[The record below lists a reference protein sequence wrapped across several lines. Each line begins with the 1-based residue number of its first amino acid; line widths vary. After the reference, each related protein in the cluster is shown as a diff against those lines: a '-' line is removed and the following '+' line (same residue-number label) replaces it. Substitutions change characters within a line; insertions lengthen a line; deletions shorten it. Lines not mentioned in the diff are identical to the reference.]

1 MDLFQ
6 GSIPQ
11 DDQIMNLPL
20 DTDRTRGDKPVR
32 NPLELTG
39 MTGPGRR
46 SLLQR
51 EVSTVVKGSRAQIV
65 LTEPRRCQVTGIE
78 VEGTVTDTRANIP
91 FRCCDCG
98 IRMATGHNSVM
109 TEDKDKDPGPIRTY
123 PVKTECAPISGE
135 TVILRPMNLLEVPAL
150 RLPGVFLKLAEEAR
164 KSEVMDDQQA
174 GMSAVKLHRSGQA
187 GRVMITEITDSFP
200 VLGSGASRV
209 SQTSTEVIPDLNL
222 VEPVIRLGPVGH
234 LRNTEQPVILRV
246 ETNQGTISPPGP
258 VGQHVLIAGH
268 MEMMV
273 RRDPV
278 GPYEESEPSV
288 SQGMISPPGPVG
300 QHVLMAGHM
309 EMMVQPD
316 PVVPYEETEP
326 SVSPGLDAGQVEQLP
341 SSQVLPG
348 VEMSHI
354 QPVAD
359 GPAGLVRTRHPAG
372 TVMPPVIQ
380 DGVRLL
386 AGGPVGQFP
395 DPRFHISSKDSSPD
409 NSYQPLVTGPSGA
422 NMSDASYDAGPRLV
436 GDPLDRSTSVDPMG
450 PREMLSLGDGI
461 PPASMGPVG
470 RPLMTGQLMTGQLM
484 RQTKEP
490 DWTWST
496 PPRSASECDAESL
509 HSVIRTEEE
518 VYTGSVNTSVAT
530 GRAEPSEVLVL
541 SDSVIFSPG
550 AQIHRIEEGSESATV
565 KPDPTI
571 RTGGEGRTD
580 DVNFDTNNGQSG
592 SSVVSPSS
600 DSGVHSLD
608 EHWECMST
616 VSGDSDSIQSIITVY
631 DGVVCE
637 ADSPPVRIRNVLTRG
652 IVSSRGGTYGKDDSM
667 SDLSSNG
674 RNSDIAAMSDFS
686 EEEDEAW
693 EEVGPCGDE
702 QPNIRTNCVG
712 KDTID
717 SGGHSVLPATPTAVT
732 HNVMEQHDE
741 EYWTNFR
748 LLAKQAFKLDDV
760 KLAASSYPDA
770 VKELVVRSR
779 LTIENY
785 PSTDDDS
792 DSDSDTDTSYYEC
805 PLKVEY
811 KDGWQINTYT
821 DGPDKK
827 YYTNKAVGHDLT
839 LEMDIEDKLDVCSEP
854 DARATFELS
863 PTKHVV
869 ALDNIGVNCITDGDV
884 TVISGN
890 VDGDS
895 DMHDDEFI
903 RVSMI
908 SVDETR
914 RDTSVN
920 IHSSLGTRECVIPEC
935 VIQPTLV
942 AYGDSA
948 LCNKESLHIMRKYC
962 FGLCGLTNQFYSTE
976 FEWCVECV
984 NRLIWGFLVSC
995 VVSIVMRNRSVGTDV
1010 LSKGSDVIVSIW
1022 GLLDGLVILCDAM
1035 RECVW
1040 TLKDINDP
1048 LNNVMMGNRA
1058 RMISHD
1064 IPWGEDNGQ
1073 VRATRASVDISPIRV
1088 RGRFGCLGRPVQ
1100 GADWLDVRP
1109 VDGGPVGTDIWI
1121 KYIGDSF
1128 SRYQSSDAAPLT
1140 EVQDIY
1146 ITLHFNTKCFAGLCS
1161 IRIVSLSV
1169 RITRSL
1175 EEVIRCGGVLSL
1187 CQTMDGA
1194 ALADDRSG
1202 ITFTADLCVPWDAPE
1217 AVVDMNSTDLISLGP
1232 FPDKVG
1238 LVGRR
1243 KDAAMSRIMKGRDC
1257 RSVRFVVPDVH
1268 LVDRGFHDVTVVDMG
1283 DDREPT
1289 IVLQDMTRLREL
1301 WPVEVFDQMKSR
1313 QQDLELMRKSAKKN
1327 YQQVRPMPCRFCGK
1341 VIRVDM
1347 YRHVARLHLDLVQ
1360 LWRCPI
1366 AWCTTWKGSPQD
1378 CLEHVRSGHDAPWVE
1393 KTASI
1398 ERYAPPWTVS
1408 RQLWMDSLRIE
1419 HSGISTDMLLFS
1431 EVGMPLT
1438 QHYRVYK
1445 GGLPHAVFRTDYLPR
1460 LRTLLPSPG
1469 GTEDPSVIGNGSTP
1483 TSVRRQRRMSRPTRL
1498 FPDSATD
1505 MPILTEQHPSA
1516 MVGKT
1521 VIDCRPSILPV
1532 SIPISGWSPE
1542 TISEARNCVSYQQL
1556 EESGRSI
1563 MNMDTNEISIDRI
1576 VGFAWNDGGTD
1587 VEDELPSPVL
1597 SPVRIVSPSITPADS
1612 ADPVGG
1618 VENFDMDLAKVLC
1631 DVSVLPSLVTPLVEE
1646 EAAVGGTVADYAPPA
1661 APVIEPVESSP
1672 FVPDSAA
1679 DTSLDG
1685 GFLQLLR
1692 EPREPLTVTPPV
1704 SPMVADTSTPAEGPD
1719 SQRETLPI
1727 PSISPILPTGAVH
1740 ADTGPDLS
1748 REGPFNAYDVVPDAG
1763 QSPVVMD
1770 SMAGCQYRMTSYEE
1784 RVTDSDMNP
1793 SYGIHM
1799 HDPRVIEYMG
1809 APESA
1814 RLMGRTPEYWLQ
1826 HMGRERTIQAAL
1838 RLHHDASLIMT
1849 NIQIMS
1855 QLATSFSRAASEV
1868 MRTIH
1873 DREPFPTEAVDLVT
1887 PGRQV
1892 RRAAHYMAAM
1902 GLWRPTS
1909 APVFP
1914 GPVSAS
1920 SCNSCMAC
1928 DDCFPDGGK

>member
-1 MDLFQ
+1 
-6 GSIPQ
+6 
-11 DDQIMNLPL
+11 
-20 DTDRTRGDKPVR
+20 
-32 NPLELTG
+32 
-39 MTGPGRR
+39 
-46 SLLQR
+46 
-51 EVSTVVKGSRAQIV
+51 
-65 LTEPRRCQVTGIE
+65 
-78 VEGTVTDTRANIP
+78 
-91 FRCCDCG
+91 
-98 IRMATGHNSVM
+98 
-109 TEDKDKDPGPIRTY
+109 
-123 PVKTECAPISGE
+123 
-135 TVILRPMNLLEVPAL
+135 
-150 RLPGVFLKLAEEAR
+150 
-164 KSEVMDDQQA
+164 
-174 GMSAVKLHRSGQA
+174 
-187 GRVMITEITDSFP
+187 
-200 VLGSGASRV
+200 
-209 SQTSTEVIPDLNL
+209 
-222 VEPVIRLGPVGH
+222 
-234 LRNTEQPVILRV
+234 
-246 ETNQGTISPPGP
+246 
-258 VGQHVLIAGH
+258 

-316 PVVPYEETEP
+316 TVVLYEETEP

-395 DPRFHISSKDSSPD
+395 DPRFHISSRDSSPD
-409 NSYQPLVTGPSGA
+409 NSYQLLVTGPSGA
-422 NMSDASYDAGPRLV
+422 NMSDASYDTGPRLV

-470 RPLMTGQLMTGQLM
+470 RPLMTGQLM

-490 DWTWST
+490 DWKWST

-530 GRAEPSEVLVL
+530 GRTEPSEVLVL
-541 SDSVIFSPG
+541 GDSVIFSPG

-702 QPNIRTNCVG
+702 EPNIRTNCVG
-712 KDTID
+712 EDTID
-717 SGGHSVLPATPTAVT
+717 SGEHSVLPATPTAVT
-732 HNVMEQHDE
+732 HNVMDQHDE

-811 KDGWQINTYT
+811 KDGWQYNTYT

-839 LEMDIEDKLDVCSEP
+839 LKMDIEDKLDGCSEP

-962 FGLCGLTNQFYSTE
+962 FGLCGLTNQFHSTE

-1035 RECVW
+1035 RECLW
-1040 TLKDINDP
+1040 TLKDINDT

-1140 EVQDIY
+1140 EVQDVY
-1146 ITLHFNTKCFAGLCS
+1146 ITLHFNTECFAGLCS

-1327 YQQVRPMPCRFCGK
+1327 YQQVRPMPCRFCGN

-1398 ERYAPPWTVS
+1398 ERYAPP
-1408 RQLWMDSLRIE
+1408 
-1419 HSGISTDMLLFS
+1419 
-1431 EVGMPLT
+1431 
-1438 QHYRVYK
+1438 
-1445 GGLPHAVFRTDYLPR
+1445 PR
-1460 LRTLLPSPG
+1460 
-1469 GTEDPSVIGNGSTP
+1469 
-1483 TSVRRQRRMSRPTRL
+1483 
-1498 FPDSATD
+1498 
-1505 MPILTEQHPSA
+1505 
-1516 MVGKT
+1516 
-1521 VIDCRPSILPV
+1521 
-1532 SIPISGWSPE
+1532 
-1542 TISEARNCVSYQQL
+1542 
-1556 EESGRSI
+1556 GRSHDSFGWI
-1563 MNMDTNEISIDRI
+1563 RCASN
-1576 VGFAWNDGGTD
+1576 
-1587 VEDELPSPVL
+1587 
-1597 SPVRIVSPSITPADS
+1597 TPAYQ
-1612 ADPVGG
+1612 PICCC
-1618 VENFDMDLAKVLC
+1618 LAKL
-1631 DVSVLPSLVTPLVEE
+1631 
-1646 EAAVGGTVADYAPPA
+1646 
-1661 APVIEPVESSP
+1661 
-1672 FVPDSAA
+1672 
-1679 DTSLDG
+1679 
-1685 GFLQLLR
+1685 
-1692 EPREPLTVTPPV
+1692 
-1704 SPMVADTSTPAEGPD
+1704 
-1719 SQRETLPI
+1719 
-1727 PSISPILPTGAVH
+1727 
-1740 ADTGPDLS
+1740 
-1748 REGPFNAYDVVPDAG
+1748 
-1763 QSPVVMD
+1763 
-1770 SMAGCQYRMTSYEE
+1770 GC
-1784 RVTDSDMNP
+1784 
-1793 SYGIHM
+1793 H
-1799 HDPRVIEYMG
+1799 
-1809 APESA
+1809 
-1814 RLMGRTPEYWLQ
+1814 
-1826 HMGRERTIQAAL
+1826 
-1838 RLHHDASLIMT
+1838 
-1849 NIQIMS
+1849 
-1855 QLATSFSRAASEV
+1855 
-1868 MRTIH
+1868 
-1873 DREPFPTEAVDLVT
+1873 
-1887 PGRQV
+1887 
-1892 RRAAHYMAAM
+1892 
-1902 GLWRPTS
+1902 
-1909 APVFP
+1909 
-1914 GPVSAS
+1914 
-1920 SCNSCMAC
+1920 
-1928 DDCFPDGGK
+1928 

>member
-1 MDLFQ
+1 MDLFK

-39 MTGPGRR
+39 MTGPGPRR
-46 SLLQR
+46 LLQR
-51 EVSTVVKGSRAQIV
+51 EVSTVAKESRAQIV

-98 IRMATGHNSVM
+98 IRMATGHNSVT

-123 PVKTECAPISGE
+123 PVKTEYAPISGE

-164 KSEVMDDQQA
+164 KSEVMDDQQS

-200 VLGSGASRV
+200 GLGGGASRV

-258 VGQHVLIAGH
+258 VGQHVLMAGH

-273 RRDPV
+273 QRDPV

-409 NSYQPLVTGPSGA
+409 NSYQPLVMGPSGA
-422 NMSDASYDAGPRLV
+422 NMSDASYDTGPRLV
-436 GDPLDRSTSVDPMG
+436 GDPLDCSTSVDPMG

-470 RPLMTGQLMTGQLM
+470 RPLMTGQLM

-490 DWTWST
+490 DWKWST
-496 PPRSASECDAESL
+496 PTISESECDAEL
-509 HSVIRTEEE
+509 LRSVIRTEEE

-530 GRAEPSEVLVL
+530 GRMEPSEVLVL
-541 SDSVIFSPG
+541 GDSVIFSPG
-550 AQIHRIEEGSESATV
+550 AQIHRTEEGSESATV

-616 VSGDSDSIQSIITVY
+616 VSGNSDSIQSIITVY

-637 ADSPPVRIRNVLTRG
+637 ADSPPVRVRNVLTRG
-652 IVSSRGGTYGKDDSM
+652 IVSSRGGTYGKHDSM

-686 EEEDEAW
+686 EDEAW
-693 EEVGPCGDE
+693 EEVGPCGDA
-702 QPNIRTNCVG
+702 QPNIQTNCVG
-712 KDTID
+712 EDTID
-717 SGGHSVLPATPTAVT
+717 SGEHSVLPATPTAVT

-741 EYWTNFR
+741 DYWTNFC

-779 LTIENY
+779 LKIENY

-792 DSDSDTDTSYYEC
+792 DSDSDSDTSYYEC

-811 KDGWQINTYT
+811 KDGWQYNTYT
-821 DGPDKK
+821 DGPDKT

-839 LEMDIEDKLDVCSEP
+839 LEMEIEDKMDVCSEP

-869 ALDNIGVNCITDGDV
+869 ALDNIGVNCIADGDV
-884 TVISGN
+884 TVIRGN

-914 RDTSVN
+914 GDTSVN
-920 IHSSLGTRECVIPEC
+920 IHNSLGARECVIPEC
-935 VIQPTLV
+935 VAQPTLV

-962 FGLCGLTNQFYSTE
+962 FGLCGLTNQFHSTE

-1035 RECVW
+1035 RECLW
-1040 TLKDINDP
+1040 TLKDINDT

-1146 ITLHFNTKCFAGLCS
+1146 ITLHFNTECFAGLCS
-1161 IRIVSLSV
+1161 IRIVSFSV

-1187 CQTMDGA
+1187 CQTMDDA
-1194 ALADDRSG
+1194 ALADDQSG

-1313 QQDLELMRKSAKKN
+1313 QQDLELMRKSAKRNYQQVRPMPCRFCGKVIRVDMCRHVARLHLDLVQLWRCPIAWCTTWKGSPQDCLKHVRSGHDAPWVEKTASIERYAPPWTVSRQLWNIHSSLGARECVIPECVAQPTLVAYGDSALCNKESLHIMRKYCFGLCGLTNQFHSTEFEWCVECVNRLIWGFLVSCVVSIVMRNRSVGTDVLSKGSDVIVSIWGLLDGLVILCDAMRECLWTLKDINDTLNNVMMGNRARMISHDIPWGEDNGQVRATRASVDISPIRVRGRFGCLGRPVQGADWLDVRPVDGGPVGTDIWIKYIGDSFSRYQSSDAAPLTEVQDIYITLHFNTECFAGLCSIRIVSFSVRITRSLEEVIRCGGVLSLCQTMDGAALADDRSGITFTADLCVPWDAPEAVVDMNSTDLVSLGPFPDKVGLVGRRKDAAMSRIMKGRDCRSVRFVVPDVHLVDRGFHDVAVVDMGDDREPTIVLQDMTRLRELWPVEVFDQMKSRQQDLELMRKSAKRN

-1393 KTASI
+1393 KMASI
-1398 ERYAPPWTVS
+1398 ERYAP
-1408 RQLWMDSLRIE
+1408 R
-1419 HSGISTDMLLFS
+1419 
-1431 EVGMPLT
+1431 
-1438 QHYRVYK
+1438 
-1445 GGLPHAVFRTDYLPR
+1445 
-1460 LRTLLPSPG
+1460 
-1469 GTEDPSVIGNGSTP
+1469 
-1483 TSVRRQRRMSRPTRL
+1483 
-1498 FPDSATD
+1498 
-1505 MPILTEQHPSA
+1505 
-1516 MVGKT
+1516 
-1521 VIDCRPSILPV
+1521 
-1532 SIPISGWSPE
+1532 
-1542 TISEARNCVSYQQL
+1542 
-1556 EESGRSI
+1556 GRSHDSFGWI
-1563 MNMDTNEISIDRI
+1563 RCASN
-1576 VGFAWNDGGTD
+1576 
-1587 VEDELPSPVL
+1587 
-1597 SPVRIVSPSITPADS
+1597 TPAYQ
-1612 ADPVGG
+1612 PICCC
-1618 VENFDMDLAKVLC
+1618 LAKL
-1631 DVSVLPSLVTPLVEE
+1631 
-1646 EAAVGGTVADYAPPA
+1646 
-1661 APVIEPVESSP
+1661 
-1672 FVPDSAA
+1672 
-1679 DTSLDG
+1679 
-1685 GFLQLLR
+1685 
-1692 EPREPLTVTPPV
+1692 
-1704 SPMVADTSTPAEGPD
+1704 
-1719 SQRETLPI
+1719 
-1727 PSISPILPTGAVH
+1727 
-1740 ADTGPDLS
+1740 
-1748 REGPFNAYDVVPDAG
+1748 
-1763 QSPVVMD
+1763 
-1770 SMAGCQYRMTSYEE
+1770 GC
-1784 RVTDSDMNP
+1784 
-1793 SYGIHM
+1793 H
-1799 HDPRVIEYMG
+1799 
-1809 APESA
+1809 
-1814 RLMGRTPEYWLQ
+1814 
-1826 HMGRERTIQAAL
+1826 
-1838 RLHHDASLIMT
+1838 
-1849 NIQIMS
+1849 
-1855 QLATSFSRAASEV
+1855 
-1868 MRTIH
+1868 
-1873 DREPFPTEAVDLVT
+1873 
-1887 PGRQV
+1887 
-1892 RRAAHYMAAM
+1892 
-1902 GLWRPTS
+1902 
-1909 APVFP
+1909 
-1914 GPVSAS
+1914 
-1920 SCNSCMAC
+1920 
-1928 DDCFPDGGK
+1928 